1 MCKKLV
7 ESPWFMR
14 IWWCWSLH
22 KWDLLVH
29 TKSVIPKKSCPF
41 FCILNIFRHFS
52 IMLALKTLRFLT
64 VLPRRFLASVLLL
77 RIQLSYSTYQWMFPM
92 YMSFPFSTGSPSPQ
106 CTRSGTHS
114 SIPHTASGTGTRT
127 THGTLYHVATHEL
140 PRRRTTVTHGSI
152 TRLCGSLLSS
162 SRCIMSSSWISILWS
177 MSRLLWGTL
186 DCHLVS
192 LCWVCWR
199 FCVFRSYNE
208 GSFEVLAGW
217 PSFNGR
223 TLWSLIVGEGVR

>member
-92 YMSFPFSTGSPSPQ
+92 
-106 CTRSGTHS
+106 
-114 SIPHTASGTGTRT
+114 
-127 THGTLYHVATHEL
+127 
-140 PRRRTTVTHGSI
+140 
-152 TRLCGSLLSS
+152 
-162 SRCIMSSSWISILWS
+162 RCICPFHSVPTHHSNNAPGVEPIHRSRTPQVVLVPEPHMGRSTTWLPTSYQEEGPQLHMAALRGCAVPCFLRADVLWVLRGSRYSEVWVVCCEELWIVIWCRFVEFVDVFVCFVHTMRVHLRSWLDD
-177 MSRLLWGTL
+177 LLLT
-186 DCHLVS
+186 V
-192 LCWVCWR
+192 
-199 FCVFRSYNE
+199 
-208 GSFEVLAGW
+208 VLYD
-217 PSFNGR
+217 
-223 TLWSLIVGEGVR
+223 L